1 MNYILFEKNT
11 DRIRP
16 FSDLHASFELMT
28 GAFDNIQR
36 LIRSISKND
45 TIQLFVRKDIEDLIK
60 HKYPDFDV
68 NPDYFEPGI
77 YLNGNCLWYPEDI
90 TLINNNRSYSNIN
103 GIVSFHTESKISLN
117 DLSRYIDEQSQVST
131 KLDSVISVKYLW
143 EIFDILNQSIGLDFS
158 LMNTSKQGNIHPS
171 CIFIKDENIIIN
183 DKATV
188 SAGVV
193 LDASEGPI
201 IIDSN
206 SFIDIGSLIKGPVY
220 IGTNTKINPGTKLN
234 GSVSIGSFCKI
245 GGEVEDSV
253 FQGFSNKQHDG
264 FLGHS
269 YVGEWVNLGANTN
282 TSDLKNNY
290 SKVKIFTKKDD
301 FIDTGKM
308 FIGSII
314 GDFTRTAIGTK
325 LNTGTYIGVGSNLF
339 DDGFQDKFIP
349 SFSWGK
355 NDRVGLNRFI
365 KSIDKAMN
373 RRNCKM
379 PDTLKNRIITI
390 YKK

>member
-1 MNYILFEKNT
+1 MNYILFEKDT
-11 DRIRP
+11 ERIRP

-28 GAFDNIQR
+28 GAFDNFQR

-45 TIQLFVRKDIEDLIK
+45 TIQLFVRQDIEDLIK

-68 NPDYFEPGI
+68 NPDYFEPGV
-77 YLNGNCLWYPEDI
+77 YLNGDCLWYPEDLN
-90 TLINNNRSYSNIN
+90 LINNNRSYSNIN
-103 GIVSFHTESKISLN
+103 GIVSFHTDSKISLN
-117 DLSRYIDEQSQVST
+117 DLSSYINQQSQVST
-131 KLDSVISVKYLW
+131 KLDSVISIKYLW

-183 DKATV
+183 DKAIV

-253 FQGFSNKQHDG
+253 IQGFSNKQHDG

-290 SKVKIFTKKDD
+290 SKVKVFTKKDD
-301 FIDTGKM
+301 FIDTNKM

-339 DDGFQDKFIP
+339 DDGFQDKFVP

-355 NDRVGLNRFI
+355 NDRIGLNRFI

-379 PDTLKNRIITI
+379 PDTLKNRIIAI

>member
-1 MNYILFEKNT
+1 MNYILFEKDT
-11 DRIRP
+11 DQIRP
-16 FSDLHASFELMT
+16 FSDLHASFELLT
-28 GAFDNIQR
+28 GVFDNIQR
-36 LIRSISKND
+36 LNRSISAND
-45 TIQLFVRKDIEDLIK
+45 TIQLFVRSDIEDLIK

-77 YLNGNCLWYPEDI
+77 YLNGNCLWYPED
-90 TLINNNRSYSNIN
+90 LILIKENRSYSNMH
-103 GIVSFHTESKISLN
+103 GIVAFHTDSKIELN
-117 DLSRYIDEQSQVST
+117 DLSSYIAHQSQLST
-131 KLDSVISVKYLW
+131 KLDSVISINYIW
-143 EIFDILNQSIGLDFS
+143 DIFDILDQSIGLDFS

-171 CIFIKDENIIIN
+171 CILIKDENIIIN

-206 SFIDIGSLIKGPVY
+206 SYIDIGCLIKGPVY
-220 IGTNTKINPGTKLN
+220 IGSNTKINPGTKLN

-253 FQGFSNKQHDG
+253 IQGFSNKQHDG

-290 SKVKIFTKKDD
+290 SNVKFFTNEDD

-339 DDGFQDKFIP
+339 DDGFQNKFVP
-349 SFSWGK
+349 PFSWGK
-355 NDRVGLNRFI
+355 NDRIGLNRFI

-379 PDTLKNRIITI
+379 PDSLKNRLIAI

>member
-1 MNYILFEKNT
+1 MNYILFEKDT
-11 DRIRP
+11 ERIRP

-28 GAFDNIQR
+28 GAFDNFQR

-45 TIQLFVRKDIEDLIK
+45 TIQLFVRQDIEDLIK

-68 NPDYFEPGI
+68 NPDYFEPGV
-77 YLNGNCLWYPEDI
+77 YLNGDCLWYPEDLN
-90 TLINNNRSYSNIN
+90 LINNNRSYSNIN
-103 GIVSFHTESKISLN
+103 GIVSFHTDSKISLN
-117 DLSRYIDEQSQVST
+117 DLSSYINQQSQVST
-131 KLDSVISVKYLW
+131 KLDSVISIKYLW

-183 DKATV
+183 DKAIV

-253 FQGFSNKQHDG
+253 IQGFSNKQHDG

-290 SKVKIFTKKDD
+290 SKVKVFTKKDD
-301 FIDTGKM
+301 FIDTNKM

-339 DDGFQDKFIP
+339 DDGFQDKFVP

-355 NDRVGLNRFI
+355 NDRIGLNRFI

-373 RRNCKM
+373 RRNCKL
-379 PDTLKNRIITI
+379 PNTLKNRIIAI

>member
-1 MNYILFEKNT
+1 MNYILFEKDT
-11 DRIRP
+11 ERIRP

-28 GAFDNIQR
+28 GAFDNFQR
-36 LIRSISKND
+36 LIKSISKND

-68 NPDYFEPGI
+68 NPDNFEPGA
-77 YLNGNCLWYPEDI
+77 YLNGDCLWYPEDLA
-90 TLINNNRSYSNIN
+90 LINNNRSYSNMN
-103 GIVSFHTESKISLN
+103 GIVAFHTDSKISLN
-117 DLSRYIDEQSQVST
+117 DLSSYINQQSQVST
-131 KLDSVISVKYLW
+131 KLDSVISIKYLW

-183 DKATV
+183 DKAIV

-253 FQGFSNKQHDG
+253 IQGFSNKQHDG

-290 SKVKIFTKKDD
+290 SKVKVFTKKDD
-301 FIDTGKM
+301 FIDTDKM

-349 SFSWGK
+349 SFSLGK
-355 NDRVGLNRFI
+355 NDRIGLNRFI

-379 PDTLKNRIITI
+379 PDTLKNRIIAI

>member
-1 MNYILFEKNT
+1 MNYILFEKDT
-11 DRIRP
+11 ERIRP

-28 GAFDNIQR
+28 GAFDNFQR

-45 TIQLFVRKDIEDLIK
+45 TIQLFVRQDIEDLIK

-68 NPDYFEPGI
+68 NPDYFEPGV
-77 YLNGNCLWYPEDI
+77 YLNGDCLWYPEDLN
-90 TLINNNRSYSNIN
+90 LINNNRSYSNIN
-103 GIVSFHTESKISLN
+103 GIVSFHTDSKISLN
-117 DLSRYIDEQSQVST
+117 DLSSYINQQSQVST
-131 KLDSVISVKYLW
+131 KLDSVISIKYLW

-183 DKATV
+183 DKAIV

-253 FQGFSNKQHDG
+253 IQGFSNKQHDG

-269 YVGEWVNLGANTN
+269 YIGEWVNLGANTN

-290 SKVKIFTKKDD
+290 SNVRVELNQDNQ
-301 FIDTGKM
+301 IDTEKM

-314 GDFTRTAIGTK
+314 GDFSCTAISTK
-325 LNTGTYIGVGSNLF
+325 LNTGTYIGTGSNIF
-339 DDGFQDKFIP
+339 NHIFEKKYIP
-349 SFSWGK
+349 PFSWGN
-355 NDRVGLNRFI
+355 NDKVGLNRFI
-365 KSIDKAMN
+365 ERCRIIMDRRDKELSEA
-373 RRNCKM
+373 
-379 PDTLKNRIITI
+379 LKNRLITLW
-390 YKK
+390 KK

>member
-1 MNYILFEKNT
+1 MNYILFEKDT
-11 DRIRP
+11 ERIRP

-28 GAFDNIQR
+28 GAFDNFQR

-45 TIQLFVRKDIEDLIK
+45 TIQLFVRQDIEDLIK

-68 NPDYFEPGI
+68 NPDYFEPGV
-77 YLNGNCLWYPEDI
+77 YLNGDCLWYPEDL
-90 TLINNNRSYSNIN
+90 TLIKNNRSYSNIN
-103 GIVSFHTESKISLN
+103 GIVSFHTDLKISLN
-117 DLSRYIDEQSQVST
+117 DLSSYINQQSQVST
-131 KLDSVISVKYLW
+131 KLDSVISIKYLW

-183 DKATV
+183 DKAIV

-201 IIDSN
+201 VIDSN

-253 FQGFSNKQHDG
+253 IQGFSNKQHDG

-290 SKVKIFTKKDD
+290 SKVKVFTKKDD
-301 FIDTGKM
+301 FIDTDKM

-355 NDRVGLNRFI
+355 NDRIGLNRFI

-379 PDTLKNRIITI
+379 PDTLKNRIIAI

>member
-1 MNYILFEKNT
+1 MNYILFEKDT
-11 DRIRP
+11 ERIRP

-28 GAFDNIQR
+28 GAFDNFQR

-45 TIQLFVRKDIEDLIK
+45 TIQLFVRQDIEDLIK

-68 NPDYFEPGI
+68 NPDYFEPGV
-77 YLNGNCLWYPEDI
+77 YLNGDCLWYPEDLN
-90 TLINNNRSYSNIN
+90 LINNNRSYSNIN
-103 GIVSFHTESKISLN
+103 GIVSFHTDSKISLN
-117 DLSRYIDEQSQVST
+117 DLSSYINQQSQVST
-131 KLDSVISVKYLW
+131 KLDSVISIKYLW

-183 DKATV
+183 DKAIV

-253 FQGFSNKQHDG
+253 IQGFSNKQHDG

-269 YVGEWVNLGANTN
+269 YIGEWVNLGANTN

-290 SKVKIFTKKDD
+290 SKVKVFTKKDD
-301 FIDTGKM
+301 FIDTNKM

-339 DDGFQDKFIP
+339 DDGFQDKFVP

-355 NDRVGLNRFI
+355 NDRIGLNRFI

-379 PDTLKNRIITI
+379 PDTLKNRIIAI